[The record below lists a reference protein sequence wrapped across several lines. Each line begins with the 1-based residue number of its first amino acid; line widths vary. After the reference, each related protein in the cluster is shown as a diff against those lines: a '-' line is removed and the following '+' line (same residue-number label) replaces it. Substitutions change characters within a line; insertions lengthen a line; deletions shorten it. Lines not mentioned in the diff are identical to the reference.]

1 MEKIEFKVEGMD
13 CGGCVKSVTRM
24 LTGTAGVVSVD
35 VSLEGAKAA
44 VEFDP
49 AKTSLPELKRAV
61 ERARFMGEVSELSP
75 EMLDRFT
82 HNHYPHD
89 YALIVTVPENGREK
103 EIAVARYIMLDDVNC
118 GPARC
123 EYAIAVADEWQH
135 HGIGHRLMQSLI
147 KMAKAGGLRYMEG
160 YVLADNANMLDLMR
174 SLGFEIGPS
183 EEGPQVRLVC
193 RPI

>member
-1 MEKIEFKVEGMD
+1 MKEGEASPVDAGQRAEKWSEDWVLSSGEKVTCRPIRPDDAEIEQAFVRGL
-13 CGGCVKSVTRM
+13 S
-24 LTGTAGVVSVD
+24 
-35 VSLEGAKAA
+35 
-44 VEFDP
+44 
-49 AKTSLPELKRAV
+49 PESRYT
-61 ERARFMGEVSELSP
+61 RFMGEVSELSP

-89 YALIVTVPENGREK
+89 YALIVTVPENGRDK

-147 KMAKAGGLRYMEG
+147 KRAKAGGLRYMEG